1 MCFEKRLVIT
11 ADQAQPG
18 TTAAAYGELGDI
30 HRSSV
35 SGVLCSVQCCV
46 HSELCSLVHCFISRL
61 LGNYEQAI
69 NCMEHRLNM
78 ARSEQKLAFHLMYY
92 IIGLCMSLW
101 DETVFNQFYY

>member
-1 MCFEKRLVIT
+1 MIT

-35 SGVLCSVQCCV
+35 FCVLCGVQCCV
-46 HSELCSLVHCFISRL
+46 QCTLCSLVHYSVSRL

-78 ARSEQKLAFHLMYY
+78 ARSDKKLAVHLMFC
-92 IIGLCMSLW
+92 IMGLCMLLL
-101 DETVFNQFYY
+101 DETI